1 MRKDILYSW
10 LTIALVGMVS
20 ALCGALHRLSMPQ
33 VLCKEYTFE
42 KVAYLAE
49 GQENNLTFSIRYAYP
64 VAVNASDEVLA
75 KLQRAVCQTVLGD
88 AFLDMRPQQAIEAY
102 AAMKH
107 NEYIQNNLPLL
118 QEWAIDHE
126 DEPLGETLFNEELL
140 ISAAPIGNL
149 TGDAVM
155 EVRSPGRTIVST
167 ATGDAGGTS
176 RQVGYVSPAVN
187 TPIKTPTPSLWSY
200 AIDVYEYNGGAHGNR
215 YLLIQNY
222 NLQTGDAVSEQELF
236 IDDYYEPLKALLL
249 EALIAQTDEAETKK
263 DLRRLGY
270 SVADVVPNENFYV
283 TSEGITYVYNPY
295 EIAPYAMGCIQ
306 ISLPWDS
313 VHHLLRN

>member
-10 LTIALVGMVS
+10 LTIVLVGMVA
-20 ALCGALHRLSMPQ
+20 ALSGAIHRLSMPQ

-42 KVAYLAE
+42 KVAYLE
-49 GQENNLTFSIRYAYP
+49 DGQESNLTFSIHYAYP
-64 VAVNASDEVLA
+64 KAVNASDEVLA

-126 DEPLGETLFNEELL
+126 DESFGETLFNEELI
-140 ISAAPIGNL
+140 ISAAPIGNCLPL
-149 TGDAVM
+149 TN
-155 EVRSPGRTIVST
+155 I
-167 ATGDAGGTS
+167 
-176 RQVGYVSPAVN
+176 
-187 TPIKTPTPSLWSY
+187 PSLWSY
-200 AIDVYEYNGGAHGNR
+200 AMDVYEYTGGAHGNR

-222 NLQTGDAVSEQELF
+222 NLMTGDAVNEQDLF
-236 IDDYYEPLKALLL
+236 IDDYYEQLKTLLL
-249 EALIAQTDEAETKK
+249 EALIAQTDEAETRK

-283 TSEGITYVYNPY
+283 TDEGITYVYNPY

-306 ISLPWDS
+306 ISLSWDS
-313 VHHLLRN
+313 IRHLLRK

>member
-10 LTIALVGMVS
+10 LTIALVGMVA

-49 GQENNLTFSIRYAYP
+49 GQENSLTFSIRYAYP

-140 ISAAPIGNL
+140 ISAAPITNHL
-149 TGDAVM
+149 PLIT
-155 EVRSPGRTIVST
+155 
-167 ATGDAGGTS
+167 
-176 RQVGYVSPAVN
+176 N
-187 TPIKTPTPSLWSY
+187 HLLWSY
-200 AIDVYEYNGGAHGNR
+200 AMDVYEYNGGAHGNR

-222 NLQTGDAVSEQELF
+222 DLQTGDAVSEQDLF

-249 EALIAQTDEAETKK
+249 ETLIAQTDEAETKK

-283 TSEGITYVYNPY
+283 TPEGITYVYNPY

-313 VHHLLRN
+313 LRHLLRN

>member
-10 LTIALVGMVS
+10 LTIVLVGMVA
-20 ALCGALHRLSMPQ
+20 ALSGAIHRLSMPQ

-42 KVAYLAE
+42 KVAYLE
-49 GQENNLTFSIRYAYP
+49 DGQESNLTFSIRYAYP
-64 VAVNASDEVLA
+64 VAVNASAEVLV

-126 DEPLGETLFNEELL
+126 DESLGETLFNEEL
-140 ISAAPIGNL
+140 IIFAAPIGNCLPL
-149 TGDAVM
+149 TN
-155 EVRSPGRTIVST
+155 I
-167 ATGDAGGTS
+167 
-176 RQVGYVSPAVN
+176 
-187 TPIKTPTPSLWSY
+187 PSLWSY
-200 AIDVYEYNGGAHGNR
+200 AMDVYEYTGGAHGNR

-222 NLQTGDAVSEQELF
+222 DLQTGDAVSEQDLF
-236 IDDYYEPLKALLL
+236 IDDYYEQLKTLLL
-249 EALIAQTDEAETKK
+249 EALIAQTDEAETRK

-283 TSEGITYVYNPY
+283 TDEGITYVYNPY

-306 ISLPWDS
+306 ISLSWDS
-313 VHHLLRN
+313 IRHLLRN

>member
-10 LTIALVGMVS
+10 LTIALVGMVA
-20 ALCGALHRLSMPQ
+20 ALCGALHRFSMPQ

-49 GQENNLTFSIRYAYP
+49 GQENSLTFSIRYAYP

-88 AFLDMRPQQAIEAY
+88 AFLDMRPRQAIEAY

-126 DEPLGETLFNEELL
+126 DEPLGETLFNEELI

-149 TGDAVM
+149 TGN
-155 EVRSPGRTIVST
+155 SQLST
-167 ATGDAGGTS
+167 LNPQLSA
-176 RQVGYVSPAVN
+176 
-187 TPIKTPTPSLWSY
+187 PSLWSY
-200 AIDVYEYNGGAHGNR
+200 AMDVYEYTGGAHGNR

-222 NLQTGDAVSEQELF
+222 DLQTGDAVSEQDFF
-236 IDDYYEPLKALLL
+236 IDDYYEPLKTLLL
-249 EALIAQTDEAETKK
+249 EALIAQTDEAETMK

-283 TSEGITYVYNPY
+283 TPEGITYVYNPY

-313 VHHLLRN
+313 LRHLLRN

>member
-10 LTIALVGMVS
+10 LTIALVGMVAAVS
-20 ALCGALHRLSMPQ
+20 GALHRLSMPQ

-49 GQENNLTFSIRYAYP
+49 GQENSLTFSIRYAYP

-75 KLQRAVCQTVLGD
+75 KLQRAVCRTVLGE

-126 DEPLGETLFNEELL
+126 DEPLGETLFNEELI
-140 ISAAPIGNL
+140 ISAAPITDHLPL
-149 TGDAVM
+149 T
-155 EVRSPGRTIVST
+155 P
-167 ATGDAGGTS
+167 
-176 RQVGYVSPAVN
+176 N
-187 TPIKTPTPSLWSY
+187 HLLWSY
-200 AIDVYEYNGGAHGNR
+200 AMDVYEYNGGAHGNR

-222 NLQTGDAVSEQELF
+222 NLQTGDAVSEQDLF

-249 EALIAQTDEAETKK
+249 EALIVQTDEAETKK

-283 TSEGITYVYNPY
+283 TPEGITYVYNPY

-306 ISLPWDS
+306 ISIPWDS
-313 VHHLLRN
+313 IRHLLRN

>member
-10 LTIALVGMVS
+10 LTIALVGMVA

-33 VLCKEYTFE
+33 VLCKEYNFE

-49 GQENNLTFSIRYAYP
+49 GQENSLTFSIHYAYP

-75 KLQRAVCQTVLGD
+75 KLQRAVCRTVLGE

-126 DEPLGETLFNEELL
+126 DEPLGETLFNEELI

-149 TGDAVM
+149 TGN
-155 EVRSPGRTIVST
+155 PQLST
-167 ATGDAGGTS
+167 LNS
-176 RQVGYVSPAVN
+176 Q
-187 TPIKTPTPSLWSY
+187 LWSY
-200 AIDVYEYNGGAHGNR
+200 AMDVYEYTGGAHGNR

-222 NLQTGDAVSEQELF
+222 DLQTGDAVSEQDLF

-270 SVADVVPNENFYV
+270 SIADVVPNENFYV

-313 VHHLLRN
+313 LRHLLRN

>member
-1 MRKDILYSW
+1 MRKDIFYSW
-10 LTIALVGMVS
+10 LTIVLAGMVA
-20 ALCGALHRLSMPQ
+20 ALCGAIHRLSMPQ
-33 VLCKEYTFE
+33 VLCKEYAFE
-42 KVAYLAE
+42 KVAYLE
-49 GQENNLTFSIRYAYP
+49 DGQESNLTFSIRYTYP

-126 DEPLGETLFNEELL
+126 DESLGETLFNEELI
-140 ISAAPIGNL
+140 ISAAPIGNGLPL
-149 TGDAVM
+149 TN
-155 EVRSPGRTIVST
+155 I
-167 ATGDAGGTS
+167 
-176 RQVGYVSPAVN
+176 
-187 TPIKTPTPSLWSY
+187 PSLWSY
-200 AIDVYEYNGGAHGNR
+200 AMDVYEYTGGAHGNR

-222 NLQTGDAVSEQELF
+222 DLQTGNAVSEQDLF
-236 IDDYYEPLKALLL
+236 IDDYYEPLKSLLL
-249 EALIAQTDEAETKK
+249 EALIVQTDEAETKK

-270 SVADVVPNENFYV
+270 SVDDVVPNENFYV
-283 TSEGITYVYNPY
+283 TAEGITYVYNPY

-306 ISLPWDS
+306 ISLPWDAAR
-313 VHHLLRN
+313 HLMRN

>member
-10 LTIALVGMVS
+10 LTIVLVGMVA
-20 ALCGALHRLSMPQ
+20 ALYGAIHRLSMPQ

-42 KVAYLAE
+42 KVAYLE
-49 GQENNLTFSIRYAYP
+49 DGQESNLTFSIRYAYP

-75 KLQRAVCQTVLGD
+75 KLQRAVCQMVLGD

-102 AAMKH
+102 AALKH
-107 NEYIQNNLPLL
+107 TEYIQNNLPLL

-126 DEPLGETLFNEELL
+126 DESFGETLFNEELI
-140 ISAAPIGNL
+140 ISAAPIDNCL
-149 TGDAVM
+149 
-155 EVRSPGRTIVST
+155 PLNNI
-167 ATGDAGGTS
+167 
-176 RQVGYVSPAVN
+176 
-187 TPIKTPTPSLWSY
+187 PSLWSY
-200 AIDVYEYNGGAHGNR
+200 AMDVYEYTGGAHGNR

-222 NLQTGDAVSEQELF
+222 NLMTGDAVNEQDLF
-236 IDDYYEPLKALLL
+236 IDDYYEQLKTLLL
-249 EALIAQTDEAETKK
+249 EALIAQTDEAETRK

-283 TSEGITYVYNPY
+283 TDEGITYVYNPY

-306 ISLPWDS
+306 ISLSWDS
-313 VHHLLRN
+313 IRHLLRN

>member
-10 LTIALVGMVS
+10 LTIALVGMVA

-88 AFLDMRPQQAIEAY
+88 AFLDMRPRQAIEAY

-126 DEPLGETLFNEELL
+126 DEPLGETLFNEEFI

-149 TGDAVM
+149 TEDAVM
-155 EVRSPGRTIVST
+155 EVRSPGRTI
-167 ATGDAGGTS
+167 
-176 RQVGYVSPAVN
+176 
-187 TPIKTPTPSLWSY
+187 KTHTPSLWSY
-200 AIDVYEYNGGAHGNR
+200 AMDVYEYNGGAHGNR

-222 NLQTGDAVSEQELF
+222 DFQTGDAVSEQDLF
-236 IDDYYEPLKALLL
+236 IDDYYELLKTLLL

-283 TSEGITYVYNPY
+283 TPEGITYVYNPY

-306 ISLPWDS
+306 ISLPWET
-313 VHHLLRN
+313 VRPLIR

>member
-1 MRKDILYSW
+1 MRKDIFYSW
-10 LTIALVGMVS
+10 LTIVLVGMVA
-20 ALCGALHRLSMPQ
+20 ALSGAIHRLSMPQ

-42 KVAYLAE
+42 KVAYLE
-49 GQENNLTFSIRYAYP
+49 DGQESNLTFSIRYAYP
-64 VAVNASDEVLA
+64 VAVNASAEVLV

-126 DEPLGETLFNEELL
+126 DESFGETLFNEELI
-140 ISAAPIGNL
+140 ISAAPIGNCL
-149 TGDAVM
+149 
-155 EVRSPGRTIVST
+155 PLNNI
-167 ATGDAGGTS
+167 
-176 RQVGYVSPAVN
+176 
-187 TPIKTPTPSLWSY
+187 PSLWSY
-200 AIDVYEYNGGAHGNR
+200 AMDVYEYTGGAHGNR

-222 NLQTGDAVSEQELF
+222 DLQTGDAVSEQDLF
-236 IDDYYEPLKALLL
+236 IDDYYEQLKTLLL
-249 EALIAQTDEAETKK
+249 EALIAQTDEAETRK

-283 TSEGITYVYNPY
+283 TDEGITYVYNPY

-306 ISLPWDS
+306 ISLSWDS
-313 VHHLLRN
+313 IRHLLRN

>member
-10 LTIALVGMVS
+10 LTIALVGMVA
-20 ALCGALHRLSMPQ
+20 ALSGALHRLSMPQ

-49 GQENNLTFSIRYAYP
+49 GQENSLTFSIRYAYP

-140 ISAAPIGNL
+140 ISATPIGNL
-149 TGDAVM
+149 TGN
-155 EVRSPGRTIVST
+155 SQLST
-167 ATGDAGGTS
+167 LNPQLS
-176 RQVGYVSPAVN
+176 
-187 TPIKTPTPSLWSY
+187 TPSLWSY

-222 NLQTGDAVSEQELF
+222 DLQTGDAVSEQELF

-283 TSEGITYVYNPY
+283 TPEGITYVYNPY

-306 ISLPWDS
+306 ISLPWDT
-313 VHHLLRN
+313 VRHLLRN

>member
-10 LTIALVGMVS
+10 LTIALVGMVA
-20 ALCGALHRLSMPQ
+20 ALSGALHRLSMPQ
-33 VLCKEYTFE
+33 VLCKEYSFE

-49 GQENNLTFSIRYAYP
+49 GQENSLTFSIRYAYP

-75 KLQRAVCQTVLGD
+75 KLQPAVCRTVLGE

-126 DEPLGETLFNEELL
+126 DEPLGETLFNEELI
-140 ISAAPIGNL
+140 ISAAPITDHLPLITNHL
-149 TGDAVM
+149 
-155 EVRSPGRTIVST
+155 
-167 ATGDAGGTS
+167 
-176 RQVGYVSPAVN
+176 
-187 TPIKTPTPSLWSY
+187 LWSY
-200 AIDVYEYNGGAHGNR
+200 AMDVYEYTGGAHGNR

-222 NLQTGDAVSEQELF
+222 DLQTGDAVSEQDLF

-249 EALIAQTDEAETKK
+249 EALIVQTDEAETKK

-283 TSEGITYVYNPY
+283 TPAGITYVYNPY

-313 VHHLLRN
+313 VRHLLRN

>member
-10 LTIALVGMVS
+10 LTIALVGMVA
-20 ALCGALHRLSMPQ
+20 ALSGALHRLSMPQ

-49 GQENNLTFSIRYAYP
+49 GQENSLTFSIRYAYP

-75 KLQRAVCQTVLGD
+75 KLQRAVCRTVLGD

-126 DEPLGETLFNEELL
+126 DEPLGETLFNEELI
-140 ISAAPIGNL
+140 ISAAPITDHLPL
-149 TGDAVM
+149 T
-155 EVRSPGRTIVST
+155 P
-167 ATGDAGGTS
+167 
-176 RQVGYVSPAVN
+176 N
-187 TPIKTPTPSLWSY
+187 HLLWSY
-200 AIDVYEYNGGAHGNR
+200 AMDVYEYNGGAHGNR

-222 NLQTGDAVSEQELF
+222 DLQTGDAVSEQDLF
-236 IDDYYEPLKALLL
+236 IDDYYELLKTLLL

-283 TSEGITYVYNPY
+283 TAEGITYVYNPY

-313 VHHLLRN
+313 IRHLLRN

>member
-10 LTIALVGMVS
+10 LTIVLVGLVA
-20 ALCGALHRLSMPQ
+20 ALSGTIHRLSMPQ

-42 KVAYLAE
+42 KVAYLE
-49 GQENNLTFSIRYAYP
+49 DGQESNLTFSIRYAYP
-64 VAVNASDEVLA
+64 VAVNASAEVLV

-126 DEPLGETLFNEELL
+126 DESFGETLFNEELI
-140 ISAAPIGNL
+140 ISAAPIGNCLPL
-149 TGDAVM
+149 TN
-155 EVRSPGRTIVST
+155 I
-167 ATGDAGGTS
+167 
-176 RQVGYVSPAVN
+176 
-187 TPIKTPTPSLWSY
+187 PSLWSY
-200 AIDVYEYNGGAHGNR
+200 AMDVYEYTGGAHGNR

-222 NLQTGDAVSEQELF
+222 DLQTGDAVSEQDLF
-236 IDDYYEPLKALLL
+236 IDDYYEQLKTLLL
-249 EALIAQTDEAETKK
+249 EALIAQTDEAETRK

-283 TSEGITYVYNPY
+283 TDEGITYVYNPY

-306 ISLPWDS
+306 ISLSWDS
-313 VHHLLRN
+313 IRHLLRK

>member
-1 MRKDILYSW
+1 MVA
-10 LTIALVGMVS
+10 ALS
-20 ALCGALHRLSMPQ
+20 GAIHRLSMPQ

-42 KVAYLAE
+42 KVAYLE
-49 GQENNLTFSIRYAYP
+49 DGQESNLTFSIRYAYP
-64 VAVNASDEVLA
+64 VAVNASAEVLV

-126 DEPLGETLFNEELL
+126 DESFGETLFNEELI
-140 ISAAPIGNL
+140 ISAAPIGNCL
-149 TGDAVM
+149 
-155 EVRSPGRTIVST
+155 PLNNI
-167 ATGDAGGTS
+167 
-176 RQVGYVSPAVN
+176 
-187 TPIKTPTPSLWSY
+187 PSLWSY
-200 AIDVYEYNGGAHGNR
+200 AMDVYEYTGGAHGNR

-222 NLQTGDAVSEQELF
+222 DLQTGDAVSEQDLF
-236 IDDYYEPLKALLL
+236 IDDYYEPLKSLLL

-270 SVADVVPNENFYV
+270 SVDDVVPNENFYV
-283 TSEGITYVYNPY
+283 TAEGITYVYNPY

-306 ISLPWDS
+306 ISLPWDAAR
-313 VHHLLRN
+313 HLMRN

>member
-10 LTIALVGMVS
+10 LTIVLVGMVA
-20 ALCGALHRLSMPQ
+20 ALSGAIHRLSMPQ

-42 KVAYLAE
+42 KVAYLE
-49 GQENNLTFSIRYAYP
+49 DGQESNLTFSIRYAYP
-64 VAVNASDEVLA
+64 VAVNASAEVLV

-126 DEPLGETLFNEELL
+126 DESFGETLFNEELI
-140 ISAAPIGNL
+140 ISAAPIGNCL
-149 TGDAVM
+149 
-155 EVRSPGRTIVST
+155 PLNNI
-167 ATGDAGGTS
+167 
-176 RQVGYVSPAVN
+176 
-187 TPIKTPTPSLWSY
+187 PSLWSY
-200 AIDVYEYNGGAHGNR
+200 AVDVYEYTGGAHGNR

-222 NLQTGDAVSEQELF
+222 DLQTGDAVSEQDLF
-236 IDDYYEPLKALLL
+236 IDDYYEQLKTLLL
-249 EALIAQTDEAETKK
+249 EALIAQTDKAETKK

-283 TSEGITYVYNPY
+283 TPAGITYVYNPY

-306 ISLPWDS
+306 ISIPWDS
-313 VHHLLRN
+313 VRHLLRN

>member
-10 LTIALVGMVS
+10 LTIVLVGMVA
-20 ALCGALHRLSMPQ
+20 ALSGAIHRLSMPQ

-42 KVAYLAE
+42 KVAYLE
-49 GQENNLTFSIRYAYP
+49 DGQESNLTFSIRYAYP
-64 VAVNASDEVLA
+64 VAVNASNEVLA
-75 KLQRAVCQTVLGD
+75 KLQRTVCQMVLGD

-126 DEPLGETLFNEELL
+126 DESLGETLFNEELI
-140 ISAAPIGNL
+140 ISAAPIGNGLPL
-149 TGDAVM
+149 TN
-155 EVRSPGRTIVST
+155 I
-167 ATGDAGGTS
+167 
-176 RQVGYVSPAVN
+176 
-187 TPIKTPTPSLWSY
+187 PSLWSY
-200 AIDVYEYNGGAHGNR
+200 AMDVYEYTGGAHGNR

-222 NLQTGDAVSEQELF
+222 DLQTGDAVSEQDLF
-236 IDDYYEPLKALLL
+236 IDDYYEPLKSLLL

-270 SVADVVPNENFYV
+270 SVDDVVPNENFYV
-283 TSEGITYVYNPY
+283 TAEGITYVYNPY

-306 ISLPWDS
+306 ISLPWDA
-313 VHHLLRN
+313 VRHLMRN